1 MSKVQFMDQL
11 LKDFKEVSAVSGVHN
26 KSSVNESFL
35 KEESTGPQ
43 IILTNNKNRLKLKEY
58 SKKLSHYKQEM
69 VNVQNQI
76 DLEYTRFKE
85 SKISMATII
94 TREINKLQ
102 KQDEDQIKDMLTFV
116 KKLIEFNQK
125 ITLEIENVYEN
136 QQTVSSQE
144 VEAAAQVFQEVEQQV
159 LAMKQKKLDLASIDF
174 KLLSMNEY
182 NRITLQLQE
191 QKLNSQEQSNNLFK
205 NEQKINIM
213 LSQQLEEKNQIIQ
226 QLQNNSSWEQWRE
239 LEQLISNQLDRFRIP
254 QPKSNTNLFNYIFDS
269 LDQII
274 DNQECEIK
282 DLSNQIFKYQ
292 KEIDEVKQQN
302 EIIIKEN
309 KQIQNQIKL
318 RIDEKHQEKLQLQ
331 DEMKN
336 ILNNSIEVEKENQV
350 YNNQLQMYTHQIK
363 QLQKSNTNLYKELQK
378 YKNDVNE
385 LNDIRIKLEDEC
397 EKHLSI
403 IERLNKQNNELESI
417 LYQSKND
424 ENDEIQQYKQL
435 SKSQSIRIQQL
446 ESELNNTQLTNTKLS
461 EKQKEYDEQ
470 LRQLKNQVQDFE
482 KQIFNQETEIKKQ
495 LKLNDAL
502 QKQLKESYEFNNTQN
517 SDQKE
522 LDEEMK
528 YQIKFNDIQKEFKEY
543 KIQTESRLKKALSQS
558 QEFQQKLQMQ
568 DQEKLLESHK
578 MIEKETTLKSEN
590 QILNQKINLLQ
601 EQLKQQEINYLN
613 EIKINKLALDQTQI
627 QYQQQSQLFDK
638 LKLQNSQLDQ
648 VILEKETLIQEL
660 QQEMD
665 SNSAQYE
672 QQVNEIQQEYNSIID
687 EKQSQIQQLQQTIS
701 SQKHE
706 IMLQQRQID
715 QLEFQKQQDLLQYKI
730 ENDKKSLQFA
740 KELEQVKD
748 VLNTSVSFQQIKEN
762 EKSFQKKM
770 QQVQESSSKSI
781 AQTSQ
786 KYEQI
791 IQDLVQQYDKQVNYL
806 QDQLQLQ
813 NRLDFQQNRNSQKPP
828 RAQHKSPNCYTNSPA
843 SSIQQSFYREVAKF
857 SKDLDDSQESN
868 TQKRPIGIIKKN
880 KHIFIEDDNNNT
892 SQEQTSSVQNYSSS
906 GRVQINDHAVQTD
919 QQNEDIFPPFD
930 HRICLRCKK
939 NDMISP
945 NFCKFKEVNQF
956 TDLSNSQ
963 GSASRLK
970 SSRVLKE
977 HIYGSN
983 LSWRQ
988 RETNSITKSNFFSIG
1003 EKTSQGIN
1011 TILSLINIENT
1022 QFKRGY
1028 SQKKNQRNQRNSE
1041 SLSISFS
1048 SKMDTNR
1055 SNQ

>member
-11 LKDFKEVSAVSGVHN
+11 LRDFKDVSGVQN

-43 IILTNNKNRLKLKEY
+43 LILTNNKNRLKLKEY

-102 KQDEDQIKDMLTFV
+102 KQDEDQIKDMLTFI

-159 LAMKQKKLDLASIDF
+159 LALKQKKLDLTSIDF
-174 KLLSMNEY
+174 KLLSMNEF

-191 QKLNSQEQSNNLFK
+191 QKLNSQEQQNNLFK
-205 NEQKINIM
+205 NEQKINMM

-239 LEQLISNQLDRFRIP
+239 LELLITNQLERFRIP
-254 QPKSNTNLFNYIFDS
+254 QPKSNNNLINYIFDS
-269 LDQII
+269 LDQIVY
-274 DNQECEIK
+274 NQECEIK
-282 DLSNQIFKYQ
+282 DLHNQIFKYQ
-292 KEIDEVKQQN
+292 KEIDEVKQQH

-309 KQIQNQIKL
+309 KQIQNQIKQ

-378 YKNDVNE
+378 YKNDIND
-385 LNDIRIKLEDEC
+385 LNDIKLKLENEQ

-403 IERLNKQNNELESI
+403 IEKLNKQNNELESI

-424 ENDEIQQYKQL
+424 ENDEIKQYLQL
-435 SKSQSIRIQQL
+435 SQSQSLRIQQL
-446 ESELNNTQLTNTKLS
+446 ETELNNTQLSNTKLQ
-461 EKQKEYDEQ
+461 EKQKEQEEV
-470 LRQLKNQVQDFE
+470 LKQLKNQVQDLE
-482 KQIFNQETEIKKQ
+482 KQIQNQEIEIKKQ
-495 LKLNDAL
+495 LKLNDVL
-502 QKQLKESYEFNNTQN
+502 QKQLKESYETNNTQN
-517 SDQKE
+517 SGLKE
-522 LDEEMK
+522 LDDNMK
-528 YQIKFNDIQKEFKEY
+528 YQIMYNDLLKEFKEY
-543 KIQTESRLKKALSQS
+543 KLQTENRLKKALTQS
-558 QEFQQKLQMQ
+558 EDFQQKILIQE
-568 DQEKLLESHK
+568 QEKLLESHK

-590 QILNQKINLLQ
+590 QLLNQKINLLQ

-613 EIKINKLALDQTQI
+613 ELKVNKLALDQTQL

-638 LKLQNSQLDQ
+638 LKLQASQLEQ
-648 VILEKETLIQEL
+648 AILEKETLIIQL
-660 QQEMD
+660 QQEID

-672 QQVNEIQQEYNSIID
+672 QQMNEIQQEYNSLIE
-687 EKQSQIQQLQQTIS
+687 EKQSQIQQFQQTVS
-701 SQKHE
+701 NQKHE

-748 VLNTSVSFQQIKEN
+748 VLNSSVSFQQIKEN
-762 EKSFQKKM
+762 EKSFQKRM
-770 QQVQESSSKSI
+770 QQVQETSNKSI
-781 AQTSQ
+781 VQTQQ

-791 IQDLVQQYDKQVNYL
+791 IQDLVQQYDKQINYL
-806 QDQLQLQ
+806 QDQLQVQ
-813 NRLDFQQNRNSQKPP
+813 NRLDYQQNRNSQKPP
-828 RAQHKSPNCYTNSPA
+828 RAQQKSPNYYTNSPA

-857 SKDLDDSQESN
+857 SRDLDDSQEQN
-868 TQKRPIGIIKKN
+868 IQKRPTGIIKKN
-880 KHIFIEDDNNNT
+880 KHIFIEDDNNT
-892 SQEQTSSVQNYSSS
+892 SQEQVSSVQNFSSS

-939 NDMISP
+939 NDMIAP

-988 RETNSITKSNFFSIG
+988 RETNSVTKSNYFSIS
-1003 EKTSQGIN
+1003 EKTSQGVN
-1011 TILSLINIENT
+1011 TILSLINIDNT
-1022 QFKRGY
+1022 QFKRGS
-1028 SQKKNQRNQRNSE
+1028 SQKRNKRNSE

>member
-11 LKDFKEVSAVSGVHN
+11 LRDFREVSAVQQ

-69 VNVQNQI
+69 VNISNQI
-76 DLEYTRFKE
+76 DLEYARFKE

-102 KQDEDQIKDMLTFV
+102 KQDEDQIKEMLVFV
-116 KKLIEFNQK
+116 RKLIEFNQK
-125 ITLEIENVYEN
+125 ITLEIENVFEN

-159 LAMKQKKLDLASIDF
+159 LALKDKRLDLGSMDF
-174 KLLSMNEY
+174 KLLSMSEY

-191 QKLNSQEQSNNLFK
+191 QKLNNQEYQNSLFK
-205 NEQKINIM
+205 NEQKINLM
-213 LSQQLEEKNQIIQ
+213 LSQQLEEKNQIIH
-226 QLQNNSSWEQWRE
+226 QLQKNSLWEQWRD
-239 LEQLISNQLDRFRIP
+239 LEQLIFNQLERFRIP
-254 QPKSNTNLFNYIFDS
+254 QPKSDSNLVNYVFDY
-269 LDQII
+269 LDQLVY
-274 DNQECEIK
+274 NQECEIK
-282 DLSNQIFKYQ
+282 DLQDQIFKYQ
-292 KEIDEVKQQN
+292 KEIDEVKQEN

-309 KQIQNQIKL
+309 KQIQNQVKL

-385 LNDIRIKLEDEC
+385 LNDIRVKLEEQC

-417 LYQSKND
+417 LYQSKNN
-424 ENDEIQQYKQL
+424 ENDEVKQYIHL
-435 SKSQSIRIQQL
+435 SKSQSNRIQQL
-446 ESELNNTQLTNTKLS
+446 ESELYNTQQQNSNLS
-461 EKQKEYDEQ
+461 DRQKEQDEQ
-470 LRQLKNQVQDFE
+470 LQQLRNQILDLQ
-482 KQIFNQETEIKKQ
+482 KSILNQENEIKKQ

-502 QKQLKESYEFNNTQN
+502 QKQLKESYELNNTQN
-517 SDQKE
+517 SDFKE
-522 LDEEMK
+522 LDEEIK
-528 YQIKFNDIQKEFKEY
+528 YQIKYNELQKEY
-543 KIQTESRLKKALSQS
+543 KEYKVQTENRLKKALTSS
-558 QEFQQKLQMQ
+558 QELQQRFQIQE
-568 DQEKLLESHK
+568 QEKLLESHK
-578 MIEKETTLKSEN
+578 LIEKETTLKSEN
-590 QILNQKINLLQ
+590 QILNQKLNMLQ
-601 EQLKQQEINYLN
+601 EQLKQQEINQLN
-613 EIKINKLALDQTQI
+613 EIKVTKLALEQTQV

-638 LKLQNSQLDQ
+638 LKLQASQLERAVLDKQ
-648 VILEKETLIQEL
+648 TLIQQLQDEL
-660 QQEMD
+660 D

-672 QQVNEIQQEYNSIID
+672 QQVNEIQQEYNCVVE
-687 EKQSQIQQLQQTIS
+687 EKQSQITSLQQTIS
-701 SQKHE
+701 NQKHE

-748 VLNTSVSFQQIKEN
+748 VLNSSVSFQQIKEN
-762 EKSFQKKM
+762 EKSFQKKVS
-770 QQVQESSSKSI
+770 QVQESSNKSI
-781 AQTSQ
+781 VQTQQ

-791 IQDLVQQYDKQVNYL
+791 IQDLVKQYDKQINYL

-828 RAQHKSPNCYTNSPA
+828 RGQHKSPNCYTNSPA

-868 TQKRPIGIIKKN
+868 SQKRATGVIKQN
-880 KHIFIEDDNNNT
+880 KHIFIEDDNNT

-906 GRVQINDHAVQTD
+906 GRVQIHDHAVQTD

-939 NDMISP
+939 NDMIAP

-988 RETNSITKSNFFSIG
+988 RETNSITKSNYFSIG

-1022 QFKRGY
+1022 QFKRSA
-1028 SQKKNQRNQRNSE
+1028 SQTRNKRNSE

>member
-11 LKDFKEVSAVSGVHN
+11 LRDFREVSGVQN

-35 KEESTGPQ
+35 KEDSTGPQ

-58 SKKLSHYKQEM
+58 NKKLTHYKQEM
-69 VNVQNQI
+69 VNIQNQI
-76 DLEYTRFKE
+76 DLEYARFKE

-102 KQDEDQIKDMLTFV
+102 KQDEDQIKEVLTFIR
-116 KKLIEFNQK
+116 KLIEFNQK
-125 ITLEIENVYEN
+125 ITLEIENVFEN

-159 LAMKQKKLDLASIDF
+159 LALKDKRLDLVSMDF
-174 KLLSMNEY
+174 KLLSMSEY

-191 QKLNSQEQSNNLFK
+191 QKLNSQEYQNSLFK
-205 NEQKINIM
+205 NEQKINMM

-226 QLQNNSSWEQWRE
+226 QLQNNTLWEQWRDH
-239 LEQLISNQLDRFRIP
+239 EQLIFNQLERFRIP
-254 QPKSNTNLFNYIFDS
+254 QPKSNGNLLNYVFDY
-269 LDQII
+269 LDQMV
-274 DNQECEIK
+274 NSEECKIK
-282 DLSNQIFKYQ
+282 DLHNQIFKYQ
-292 KEIDEVKQQN
+292 KEIDEVKQEN
-302 EIIIKEN
+302 DIIMKEN
-309 KQIQNQIKL
+309 KQIQNQIKQ

-331 DEMKN
+331 DKMKN

-385 LNDIRIKLEDEC
+385 LNDIRLKLEDQC
-397 EKHLSI
+397 ENYLSI

-417 LYQSKND
+417 LYQSKNN
-424 ENDEIQQYKQL
+424 ENDEINQYIQL
-435 SKSQSIRIQQL
+435 SKSQSKRIQQL
-446 ESELNNTQLTNTKLS
+446 ESELNNTQQQNSNLS
-461 EKQKEYDEQ
+461 DKQKEQDEQ
-470 LRQLKNQVQDFE
+470 LRQLRNQIQDL
-482 KQIFNQETEIKKQ
+482 QNSINNQQNEIKKQ
-495 LKLNDAL
+495 MRLNDAL
-502 QKQLKESYEFNNTQN
+502 QKQLKESYEMNNTQN
-517 SDQKE
+517 SDIKE
-522 LDEEMK
+522 LDEDIK
-528 YQIKFNDIQKEFKEY
+528 YQIKYNELQKEY
-543 KIQTESRLKKALSQS
+543 KEYKVQTENRLKKLLSQS
-558 QEFQQKLQMQ
+558 QEFQQKFQIKE
-568 DQEKLLESHK
+568 QEKLLESHK
-578 MIEKETTLKSEN
+578 MIEKETSLQNEN
-590 QILNQKINLLQ
+590 QILNQKLNILQ

-613 EIKINKLALDQTQI
+613 EIKVTKLALDQAQV

-638 LKLQNSQLDQ
+638 LKLQTSQLELA
-648 VILEKETLIQEL
+648 ILEKQNLIQEL
-660 QQEMD
+660 QEELD

-672 QQVNEIQQEYNSIID
+672 QQNNEIQQEYNCILE
-687 EKQSQIQQLQQTIS
+687 EKQSEIQELQQAIS
-701 SQKHE
+701 KQKHE

-748 VLNTSVSFQQIKEN
+748 VLNSSVNFQQLKEN
-762 EKSFQKKM
+762 EKSFQKKIPL
-770 QQVQESSSKSI
+770 VQESSSIVKT
-781 AQTSQ
+781 QQ
-786 KYEQI
+786 QYEQI
-791 IQDLVQQYDKQVNYL
+791 IQDLVQQYDKQINYL
-806 QDQLQLQ
+806 QDQLHLQ
-813 NRLDFQQNRNSQKPP
+813 NRYDSQQNRNCQKPP
-828 RAQHKSPNCYTNSPA
+828 RGQHKSPNCYTNSPA
-843 SSIQQSFYREVAKF
+843 SSIKQSFYREVAKF
-857 SKDLDDSQESN
+857 SKDLDESQESN
-868 TQKRPIGIIKKN
+868 SQKRPTGIIKKN
-880 KHIFIEDDNNNT
+880 QHIFIEDDNNNT
-892 SQEQTSSVQNYSSS
+892 SQEQASSVQNYSSS
-906 GRVQINDHAVQTD
+906 GRIQINDHAVQTD

-939 NDMISP
+939 NDMIAP

-963 GSASRLK
+963 GSANRLK

-988 RETNSITKSNFFSIG
+988 RETNSITKSNYFSIG
-1003 EKTSQGIN
+1003 DKTSQGIN

-1022 QFKRGY
+1022 QFKRST
-1028 SQKKNQRNQRNSE
+1028 SQTRNKRNSE

>member
-11 LKDFKEVSAVSGVHN
+11 LRDFKEVSAVQN

-58 SKKLSHYKQEM
+58 SKKLTHYKQEM

-76 DLEYTRFKE
+76 DLEYARFKE

-102 KQDEDQIKDMLTFV
+102 KQDEDQIKEMLTFV
-116 KKLIEFNQK
+116 RKLIEFNQK
-125 ITLEIENVYEN
+125 ITLEIENVFEN
-136 QQTVSSQE
+136 QQTVSAQE

-159 LAMKQKKLDLASIDF
+159 LSLKEKRLDLGSMDF

-182 NRITLQLQE
+182 KRMILQLQE
-191 QKLNSQEQSNNLFK
+191 QKINSQEQQNNLFK
-205 NEQKINIM
+205 NEQKINMM

-226 QLQNNSSWEQWRE
+226 QLQNNSSWEQWRD
-239 LEQLISNQLDRFRIP
+239 LEQLIFNQLERFRIP
-254 QPKSNTNLFNYIFDS
+254 QPKSNGNLFNYVFDQ
-269 LDQII
+269 LDQMIY
-274 DNQECEIK
+274 NQECEIK
-282 DLSNQIFKYQ
+282 DLQNQIFKYQ
-292 KEIDEVKQQN
+292 KEIDEVKQEN
-302 EIIIKEN
+302 EIIMKEN
-309 KQIQNQIKL
+309 KQIQNQVKQ

-336 ILNNSIEVEKENQV
+336 ILNNSIEIEKENQV

-378 YKNDVNE
+378 YKNDVDE
-385 LNDIRIKLEDEC
+385 LNDIRIKLEDQC

-424 ENDEIQQYKQL
+424 ENEEIKQYIQL
-435 SKSQSIRIQQL
+435 SKSQSNRIQQL
-446 ESELNNTQLTNTKLS
+446 EIELNTTQLLNSKLS
-461 EKQKEYDEQ
+461 DKQKEQDELLNQ
-470 LRQLKNQVQDFE
+470 LRNQVQDLQ
-482 KQIFNQETEIKKQ
+482 KQISFQESDIKKQ

-502 QKQLKESYEFNNTQN
+502 QKQLKESYELSNTQN
-517 SDQKE
+517 SDLKE
-522 LDEEMK
+522 IDEEIK
-528 YQIKFNDIQKEFKEY
+528 YQIKFNEIQKEYKEY
-543 KIQTESRLKKALSQS
+543 KVQTENRLKKVISQS
-558 QEFQQKLQMQ
+558 QELQQKVQVQ
-568 DQEKLLESHK
+568 EQEKLLESHK

-590 QILNQKINLLQ
+590 QILNQKINMLQ
-601 EQLKQQEINYLN
+601 EQLKQQEINNLN
-613 EIKINKLALDQTQI
+613 EIKVTKLALDQTQV

-638 LKLQNSQLDQ
+638 LKLQASQLEQ
-648 VILEKETLIQEL
+648 AVLQKEALIQEL
-660 QQEMD
+660 QQELD

-672 QQVNEIQQEYNSIID
+672 QQVNEVQLEFNSIIE
-687 EKQSQIQQLQQTIS
+687 EKQSQIQSLQSTIS
-701 SQKHE
+701 NQKHE
-706 IMLQQRQID
+706 IMLLQRSID

-748 VLNTSVSFQQIKEN
+748 VLNSSVNFQQIKES

-770 QQVQESSSKSI
+770 QQVQESSNKSI
-781 AQTSQ
+781 VQTQQ

-791 IQDLVQQYDKQVNYL
+791 IQDLVQQYDKQINYL
-806 QDQLQLQ
+806 QDQLNLQ
-813 NRLDFQQNRNSQKPP
+813 NRLDFQQTRISQKPP

-868 TQKRPIGIIKKN
+868 TQKRPTGIIKKN
-880 KHIFIEDDNNNT
+880 KHIFIEDDNNT
-892 SQEQTSSVQNYSSS
+892 SQEQASSVKNYSSS
-906 GRVQINDHAVQTD
+906 GRLQITDHAVQTD

-939 NDMISP
+939 NDMIAP

-988 RETNSITKSNFFSIG
+988 RETNSITKSNYFSIG
-1003 EKTSQGIN
+1003 EKTSQGVN
-1011 TILSLINIENT
+1011 TILSLVNIESA
-1022 QFKRGY
+1022 QFKRSS
-1028 SQKKNQRNQRNSE
+1028 SQRRNKRNSE

>member
-11 LKDFKEVSAVSGVHN
+11 LRDFREVSGVQN

-35 KEESTGPQ
+35 KEDSTGPQ

-58 SKKLSHYKQEM
+58 NKKLTHYKQEM
-69 VNVQNQI
+69 VNIQNQI
-76 DLEYTRFKE
+76 DLEYARFKE

-102 KQDEDQIKDMLTFV
+102 KQDEDQIKEMLTFIR
-116 KKLIEFNQK
+116 KLIEFNQK
-125 ITLEIENVYEN
+125 ITLEIENVFEN

-159 LAMKQKKLDLASIDF
+159 LALKDKRLDLVSMDF
-174 KLLSMNEY
+174 KLLSMSEY

-191 QKLNSQEQSNNLFK
+191 QKLNSQEYQNSLFK
-205 NEQKINIM
+205 NEQKINMM
-213 LSQQLEEKNQIIQ
+213 LSQQLEEKNQIIK
-226 QLQNNSSWEQWRE
+226 QLQNNTLWEQWRD
-239 LEQLISNQLDRFRIP
+239 LEQLIFNQLERFRIP
-254 QPKSNTNLFNYIFDS
+254 QQKSNVNLLNYVFDY
-269 LDQII
+269 LDQLVY
-274 DNQECEIK
+274 NQECEIK
-282 DLSNQIFKYQ
+282 DLQNQIFKYQ
-292 KEIDEVKQQN
+292 KEIDEVKQEN
-302 EIIIKEN
+302 DIIMKEN
-309 KQIQNQIKL
+309 KQMQNQIKQ

-385 LNDIRIKLEDEC
+385 LNDIRLKLEDQC
-397 EKHLSI
+397 ENHLSI

-417 LYQSKND
+417 LYQSKNN
-424 ENDEIQQYKQL
+424 ENDEINQYIQL
-435 SKSQSIRIQQL
+435 SKSQSNRIQQL
-446 ESELNNTQLTNTKLS
+446 ESELNNTQQQNSNLLD
-461 EKQKEYDEQ
+461 KQKEQDEQ
-470 LRQLKNQVQDFE
+470 LRQLRNQIQDLQN
-482 KQIFNQETEIKKQ
+482 QINNQQNEIKKQ
-495 LKLNDAL
+495 MKLNDVL
-502 QKQLKESYEFNNTQN
+502 QKQLKESYEMNNTQN
-517 SDQKE
+517 SDIKE
-522 LDEEMK
+522 LDEEIK
-528 YQIKFNDIQKEFKEY
+528 YQIKYNELQKEY
-543 KIQTESRLKKALSQS
+543 KEYKVQTENRLKKLLSQS
-558 QEFQQKLQMQ
+558 QEFQQKVQIQ
-568 DQEKLLESHK
+568 EQEKLLESHK
-578 MIEKETTLKSEN
+578 MIEKETSLKNEN
-590 QILNQKINLLQ
+590 QILNQKFNLLQ
-601 EQLKQQEINYLN
+601 EQLKQQEINYFN
-613 EIKINKLALDQTQI
+613 EIKVTKLALDQAQV

-638 LKLQNSQLDQ
+638 LKLQTSQLELA
-648 VILEKETLIQEL
+648 ILEKQTLIQEL
-660 QQEMD
+660 QEELD

-672 QQVNEIQQEYNSIID
+672 QQNNEIQQEYNCILE

-701 SQKHE
+701 NQKHE

-748 VLNTSVSFQQIKEN
+748 VLNSSVSFQQIKEN
-762 EKSFQKKM
+762 EKSFQKKISL
-770 QQVQESSSKSI
+770 VQESSSIVKT
-781 AQTSQ
+781 QQ

-791 IQDLVQQYDKQVNYL
+791 IQDLVKQYDKQINYL
-806 QDQLQLQ
+806 QDQLHLQ
-813 NRLDFQQNRNSQKPP
+813 NRYDSQQNRNSQKPP
-828 RAQHKSPNCYTNSPA
+828 RGQHKSPNCYTNSPA

-868 TQKRPIGIIKKN
+868 SQKRPTGIIKKN

-892 SQEQTSSVQNYSSS
+892 SQEQASSVQNYSSS
-906 GRVQINDHAVQTD
+906 GRIQVNDHAVQTD

-939 NDMISP
+939 NDMIAP

-963 GSASRLK
+963 GSANRLK

-988 RETNSITKSNFFSIG
+988 RETNSITKSNYFSIG
-1003 EKTSQGIN
+1003 DKTSQGIN

-1022 QFKRGY
+1022 QFKRST
-1028 SQKKNQRNQRNSE
+1028 SQTRNKRNSE

>member
-11 LKDFKEVSAVSGVHN
+11 LRDFREVSAVQN

-69 VNVQNQI
+69 VNVSNQI
-76 DLEYTRFKE
+76 DLEYARFKE

-102 KQDEDQIKDMLTFV
+102 KQDEDQIKEMLTFV
-116 KKLIEFNQK
+116 RKLIEFNQK
-125 ITLEIENVYEN
+125 ITLEIENVFEN
-136 QQTVSSQE
+136 QQTVSVQE

-159 LAMKQKKLDLASIDF
+159 LALKEKRLDLGSMDF

-182 NRITLQLQE
+182 NRMTLQLQE
-191 QKLNSQEQSNNLFK
+191 QKLNSQEQQNNLFR
-205 NEQKINIM
+205 NEQKINLM

-226 QLQNNSSWEQWRE
+226 QLQNNSSWEQWRD
-239 LEQLISNQLDRFRIP
+239 LEQMIFNQLERFRIP
-254 QPKSNTNLFNYIFDS
+254 QPKSNGNLFNYVFDH
-269 LDQII
+269 LDQMLY
-274 DNQECEIK
+274 NQECEIK
-282 DLSNQIFKYQ
+282 DLQNQIFKYQ
-292 KEIDEVKQQN
+292 KEIDEIKQEN

-309 KQIQNQIKL
+309 KQIQNQVKQ
-318 RIDEKHQEKLQLQ
+318 RIDEKHNEKLQLQ

-336 ILNNSIEVEKENQV
+336 ILNNSIEIEKENQV
-350 YNNQLQMYTHQIK
+350 YNNQLQIAIRICIRNYR
-363 QLQKSNTNLYKELQK
+363 NTRMMWMNQMTS
-378 YKNDVNE
+378 E
-385 LNDIRIKLEDEC
+385 LNQRINVKNIYQSLN
-397 EKHLSI
+397 
-403 IERLNKQNNELESI
+403 RLNKQNNELESI

-424 ENDEIQQYKQL
+424 ESDEIKQYIQL
-435 SKSQSIRIQQL
+435 SKSQSSRIQQL
-446 ESELNNTQLTNTKLS
+446 ETELNSTQLQHSKLLDQ
-461 EKQKEYDEQ
+461 QKESDNLLKQ
-470 LRQLKNQVQDFE
+470 LRDQVQDLQ
-482 KQIFNQETEIKKQ
+482 KQISCQETEIKKQ
-495 LKLNDAL
+495 LKLNDVL
-502 QKQLKESYEFNNTQN
+502 QKQLKESYELSNTQN
-517 SDQKE
+517 SDLRE
-522 LDEEMK
+522 IDEDIK
-528 YQIKFNDIQKEFKEY
+528 YQIKYNEIQKEYKEY
-543 KIQTESRLKKALSQS
+543 KVQTENRLKKVLTQS
-558 QEFQQKLQMQ
+558 QELQQKVQIQ

-601 EQLKQQEINYLN
+601 EQLKQQELNYLN
-613 EIKINKLALDQTQI
+613 EIKVTKLALDQTQL

-638 LKLQNSQLDQ
+638 LKLQASQLEQ
-648 VILEKETLIQEL
+648 AVLEKEALIQEL
-660 QQEMD
+660 QQELD

-672 QQVNEIQQEYNSIID
+672 QQANEVQLEYNSIIE
-687 EKQSQIQQLQQTIS
+687 EKQSQNQQFQQTIS
-701 SQKHE
+701 NQKHE
-706 IMLQQRQID
+706 IMLLQRQID

-748 VLNTSVSFQQIKEN
+748 VLNSSMSFQQIKES

-770 QQVQESSSKSI
+770 QQVQETSNKSI
-781 AQTSQ
+781 VQTQQ

-791 IQDLVQQYDKQVNYL
+791 IQDLVQQYDKQINYL
-806 QDQLQLQ
+806 QDQLNLQ
-813 NRLDFQQNRNSQKPP
+813 NRLDYQQTRNSQKPP

-868 TQKRPIGIIKKN
+868 TQKRPTGIIKKN
-880 KHIFIEDDNNNT
+880 KHIFIEDDNNT
-892 SQEQTSSVQNYSSS
+892 SQEQASSVQNYSSS
-906 GRVQINDHAVQTD
+906 GRAQITDHAVQTE

-939 NDMISP
+939 NDMIAP

-988 RETNSITKSNFFSIG
+988 RETNSVTKSNYFSIG
-1003 EKTSQGIN
+1003 EKTSQGVN
-1011 TILSLINIENT
+1011 TILSLVNIEST
-1022 QFKRGY
+1022 QIKRAS
-1028 SQKKNQRNQRNSE
+1028 SQRRNKRNSE